1 MSISYPQPRHMRHLC
16 MHSNFMLSHS
26 LHNKNPSYFFRSE
39 IQAGFGWLVHL
50 LSGMINLSCN
60 QSCRVTS
67 KVVSSLTS
75 QEPGLGRLTVEFIWG
90 RSTHCLHMV
99 SPWAL
104 HLGSQREHP
113 QGKHSKRFRM
123 KLQDCVTWPW
133 MSLTITSVTFYQ
145 LSRSPRPL
153 RFKGRE

>member
-1 MSISYPQPRHMRHLC
+1 

-39 IQAGFGWLVHL
+39 IQDGFGWLVHL

-60 QSCRVTS
+60 QGCRVTS
-67 KVVSSLTS
+67 KVPSSLTS
-75 QEPGLGRLTVEFIWG
+75 QEPRLGRLTMEFIWVQ
-90 RSTHCLHMV
+90 STHRLRVV

-113 QGKHSKRFRM
+113 
-123 KLQDCVTWPW
+123 
-133 MSLTITSVTFYQ
+133 
-145 LSRSPRPL
+145 
-153 RFKGRE
+153 